1 MRFIHCGAHQQ
12 SGPSICMTA
21 GTSSM
26 RMTVA
31 SMMRAA
37 IMPNAMYFIITIS
50 EKANAPVTTMRI
62 RAAEVMIRP
71 VLATPLRIASAVLT
85 PRALASTILETRNT
99 S

>member
-1 MRFIHCGAHQQ
+1 
-12 SGPSICMTA
+12 MTA

-31 SMMRAA
+31 SMMSAA

-50 EKANAPVTTMRI
+50 EKANAPVTTMRMS
-62 RAAEVMIRP
+62 AADVMIRP
-71 VLATPLRIASAVLT
+71 VWATPLRIATAVRA
-85 PRALASTILETRNT
+85 PRERASTIRETRNT

>member
-1 MRFIHCGAHQQ
+1 
-12 SGPSICMTA
+12 MTA

-26 RMTVA
+26 RITVA
-31 SMMRAA
+31 SMISAA

-50 EKANAPVTTMRI
+50 ENANAPVTTMRM
-62 RAAEVMIRP
+62 RAADVMMRP

-85 PRALASTILETRNT
+85 PRARASTIRETRNT